1 MGRGKSV
8 KKSDNPEKLTVC
20 TFGGLSIYY
29 EGLPISIV
37 WESQKARLLFCYLMI
52 TSDQWVHRDKFIEM
66 LWPGCDGSAGANNFK
81 TTLSRLRKSF
91 SGPRVINP
99 VMTQGEAVRINI
111 HDIEVDAS
119 QFRQNAVAGIKL
131 LSRGEARH
139 ARECLEAAQDLY
151 TGEFLPEEPFN
162 EFITRARNELADLD
176 SSVVRYLQRIYTQE
190 GDSEALEA
198 FQILN
203 KNMIPHPA

>member
-1 MGRGKSV
+1 MARIKGA
-8 KKSDNPEKLTVC
+8 KKADNPEKLVVH

-29 EGLPISIV
+29 QGQPISIL

-66 LWPGCDGSAGANNFK
+66 LWPGCNGSAGANNFK

-91 SGPRVINP
+91 SGPKVINP

-111 HDIEVDAS
+111 HEIEVDAS
-119 QFRQNAVAGIKL
+119 QFRQNAVNGIKL
-131 LSRGEARH
+131 LARGETRA
-139 ARECLEAAQDLY
+139 ARESLEAAQDIY

-162 EFITRARNELADLD
+162 EFITNARKELADLD
-176 SSVVRYLQRIYTQE
+176 SSVVMYLERIYRQE
-190 GDSEALEA
+190 GDKEALEA

-203 KNMIPHPA
+203 RNMMPHPA

>member
-1 MGRGKSV
+1 MARIKSA
-8 KKSDNPEKLTVC
+8 KKSENPEKLVIR
-20 TFGGLSIYY
+20 TFGGLSIFYQ
-29 EGLPISIV
+29 GQPVSII

-66 LWPGCDGSAGANNFK
+66 LWPGCNGSAGANNFK

-91 SGPRVINP
+91 SGPKVLNP

-111 HDIEVDAS
+111 HDIEVDVS
-119 QFRQNAVAGIKL
+119 QFRLNAVAGIKL
-131 LSRGEARH
+131 LSRGDVKT
-139 ARECLEAAQDLY
+139 ARESLETAQDIY

-162 EFITRARNELADLD
+162 EFISNARKELGDLE
-176 SSVVRYLQRIYTQE
+176 SSVVMYLERIYTQE
-190 GDSEALEA
+190 GDNEALEA

-203 KNMIPHPA
+203 RNLLPHPA